1 MSDVKIMPVIMS
13 GGAGSRLWP
22 LSRKAMPKQLLPLV
36 THETMVQETA
46 VRFEGER
53 YLDPV
58 FICNAL
64 HASPISAQMA
74 GIDCAVDAIIIEPL
88 GRNTA
93 PCAVVAACHAQK
105 KHDGALVLL
114 VPADHHVRKPE
125 AFRAAVEAA
134 IPAAQSGH
142 LVTFGIQ
149 PDGPETGYGYIQR
162 SGEINP
168 GVYNVE
174 AFKEKPDV
182 ETASRYLESGDY
194 VWNAGI
200 FLFAADTFLGEV
212 EAFAP
217 DILSRAAEAY
227 EAATTDGNCIS
238 LDEAAFAACPGE
250 SIDYAVMEATQK
262 AAVVPCD
269 IGWSDIGS
277 FASLQEVRADDTG
290 NALSGDI
297 MTVNTTNSLIMSDGP
312 LVSAV
317 GVDNVAIIVHE
328 GQVLVLGLDAAQ
340 DVKKVVEG
348 LKADG
353 RTDCL

>member
-1 MSDVKIMPVIMS
+1 MSNVKIMPVIMS

-36 THETMVQETA
+36 TDETMVQETA

-64 HASPISAQMA
+64 HAAPITAQMEEI
-74 GIDCAVDAIIIEPL
+74 GRDVDAIIVEPM

-93 PCAVVAACHAQK
+93 PCAVVAARHAQA
-105 KHDGALVLL
+105 KHGGVLVLL

-134 IPAAQSGH
+134 IPAALSGH

-162 SGEINP
+162 SAEIHP
-168 GVYNVE
+168 GVYDVE

-182 ETASRYLESGDY
+182 ATASAYLASGDY

-200 FLFAADTFLGEV
+200 FLFSP
-212 EAFAP
+212 EAFLAEVSAFTP
-217 DILSRAAEAY
+217 AILSEATKAY
-227 EAATTDGNCIS
+227 EAASTDGNCVN
-238 LDEAAFAACPGE
+238 LDADAFGACPGE

-277 FASLQEVRADDTG
+277 FASLQEVRADATG
-290 NALSGDI
+290 NALSGDVV
-297 MTVNTTNSLIMSDGP
+297 TVNTSGSLVMTDGP
-312 LVSAV
+312 LVSTV
-317 GVDNVAIIVHE
+317 GVENVAVIVHD

-353 RTDCL
+353 RADCL